1 MNANKEYIDVI
12 INNYVQSIPKE
23 IRMSIT
29 PIGPR
34 VLIKPFRQDEKTK
47 GGIYIPESAKEKKKQ
62 GDVISVGT
70 FEDGKDLPLKA
81 GDKVLYGGYSQ
92 EEVELDKED
101 YVIVEFKNI
110 IAKFD

>member
-1 MNANKEYIDVI
+1 MT
-12 INNYVQSIPKE
+12 
-23 IRMSIT
+23 IT

-34 VLIKPFRQDEKTK
+34 VLIKPYKQDEKTK

-62 GDVISVGT
+62 GDVIAVGT
-70 FEDGKDLPLKA
+70 FEDGKALPLKA

-92 EEVELDKED
+92 EEVELDKEN

-110 IAKFD
+110 VAKFD